1 MKALALKL
9 YGGPDQAAFADIL
22 RLVPNPDEIL
32 VRVHAA
38 GLNPVDNKIRDGQM
52 KAILRFQLP
61 ATLGSDLAGVVV
73 EVGHRVTRFKPGDAV
88 FASIFGLRTLDA
100 FVLSEERMAVCPIS
114 GSYVNQGP
122 NRRYLLRHELKD
134 NKLRFS
140 WRTDRVPQSDLTTL
154 EQRLEAA
161 MSGGTTP

>member
-100 FVLSEERMAVCPIS
+100 FVLSEERMAVCP

-122 NRRYLLRHELKD
+122 K
-134 NKLRFS
+134 
-140 WRTDRVPQSDLTTL
+140 
-154 EQRLEAA
+154 
-161 MSGGTTP
+161 

>member
-1 MKALALKL
+1 M
-9 YGGPDQAAFADIL
+9 
-22 RLVPNPDEIL
+22 PNPDEIL

-73 EVGHRVTRFKPGDAV
+73 EVGHRVTRFKAGNAV
-88 FASIFGLRTLDA
+88 FASIFGLRTLEA

-122 NRRYLLRHELKD
+122 NRRYLLRH
-134 NKLRFS
+134 KLGNSHYSGRNSQCCAGSETRPKSRWALARAAFLS
-140 WRTDRVPQSDLTTL
+140 GLDRRIQVLTYGDIVFAN
-154 EQRLEAA
+154 R
-161 MSGGTTP
+161 PP

>member
-1 MKALALKL
+1 
-9 YGGPDQAAFADIL
+9 
-22 RLVPNPDEIL
+22 
-32 VRVHAA
+32 
-38 GLNPVDNKIRDGQM
+38 M

-73 EVGHRVTRFKPGDAV
+73 EMGHRVTRSKPGNAV

-100 FVLSEERMAVCPIS
+100 FVLSEERMAVGPIS

-140 WRTDRVPQSDLTTL
+140 WR
-154 EQRLEAA
+154 
-161 MSGGTTP
+161 

>member
-1 MKALALKL
+1 
-9 YGGPDQAAFADIL
+9 
-22 RLVPNPDEIL
+22 
-32 VRVHAA
+32 
-38 GLNPVDNKIRDGQM
+38 M

-100 FVLSEERMAVCPIS
+100 FVLSEERMAMCPIS

-122 NRRYLLRHELKD
+122 NRRYLLGHELKD

-140 WRTDRVPQSDLTTL
+140 WRTDRVPKSELTTL

-161 MSGGTTP
+161 MPGGTTP